1 MKIIL
6 KKSCDEVAELLEVYS
21 SLQKRLRL
29 HVNKISECIKC
40 DKNSK
45 INLDKN
51 IANEVIADNSDIA
64 EQS

>member
-6 KKSCDEVAELLEVYS
+6 KKSCDEITELLEVYS
-21 SLQKRLRL
+21 SLQERLRL

-45 INLDKN
+45 IHLDNNAVN
-51 IANEVIADNSDIA
+51 IETVDGS
-64 EQS
+64 ELTE